1 MKKLL
6 LLLMTGFCSPVIH
19 AQQQTADFTE
29 ASEICF
35 PDSLSRISGGSSDS
49 LIYFTGGF
57 VTPVHF
63 AVNRDVPQPNDR
75 LKPAFGL
82 LDEIRHDPVYRLTY
96 IWIGGSA
103 SPPARYRVPKMRSP
117 ASPRPG
123 MM

>member
-1 MKKLL
+1 
-6 LLLMTGFCSPVIH
+6 MTGFCSPVIH

-82 LDEIRHDPVYRLTY
+82 LDEIRHDRYTGCPTS
-96 IWIGGSA
+96 GSEA
-103 SPPARYRVPKMRSP
+103 V
-117 ASPRPG
+117 PRPKAPPTG
-123 MM
+123 TCAWDNGAPMP